1 MFIFLH
7 CNEKTLDVSKKQ
19 KCVSFILYISYNVYK
34 YINQNILWGKIMGR
48 KSTKENKTIYQTSR
62 EAMEYTREA
71 AAEKLGFISTDR
83 IEKIEN
89 EKSLPHPEEVL
100 AMADCYKNP
109 SLCNYFCAHECP
121 IGIEYVPEIKA
132 KNLSQITLEML
143 ATLNKLTHEKERL
156 IEITV
161 DGELSED
168 ELPDFFKIKDQLEK
182 MALAIDSL
190 NLWLDQTIAAG
201 KLNKEQINTNKNN
214 KT

>member
-1 MFIFLH
+1 
-7 CNEKTLDVSKKQ
+7 
-19 KCVSFILYISYNVYK
+19 
-34 YINQNILWGKIMGR
+34 MGR
-48 KSTKENKTIYQTSR
+48 KSTKENKNIYQTSR
-62 EAMEYTREA
+62 ENIGYTREA
-71 AAEKLGFISTDR
+71 AAEQLEFISADR

-89 EKSLPHPEEVL
+89 ERTLPHPEEIL

-109 SLCNYFCAHECP
+109 SICNYFCSHECP

-132 KNLSQITLEML
+132 KDLSQITLEML

-168 ELPDFFKIKDQLEK
+168 ELPDFLKIKDELAK

-190 NLWLDQTIAAG
+190 NLWVDQMIASG
-201 KLNKEQINTNKNN
+201 KITALE
-214 KT
+214 